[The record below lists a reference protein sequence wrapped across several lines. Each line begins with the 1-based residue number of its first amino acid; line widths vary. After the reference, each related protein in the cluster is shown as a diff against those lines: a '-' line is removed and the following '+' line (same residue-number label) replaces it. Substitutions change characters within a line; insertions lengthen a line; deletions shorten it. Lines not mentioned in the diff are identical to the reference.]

1 MNDMNEIIIDGGK
14 CFTHE
19 NDIRLWVV
27 SPYSFVWSWFKILLY
42 QPNKYLYTDID
53 IRKRLKAIMILC
65 SR

>member
-1 MNDMNEIIIDGGK
+1 MNDMNEIIIDDGK

-27 SPYSFVWSWFKILLY
+27 SPNSFVWSWIKILLY
-42 QPNKYLYTDID
+42 QPYKYLYTDID